1 MSFECNPSNPKK
13 MLRKCL
19 FIIVFVSF
27 CELTQAQYTA
37 IPDENFELALID
49 LGLDIGDVDGQ
60 VVTANLAEVDDLN
73 VNDAGISDLTGLA
86 GFVALERLHCAGNEL
101 NAVDLTVLPLLYY
114 LHCNDNNLTT
124 LDFSMNPLMRTILCS
139 DNQLAT
145 IATNNLSV
153 LRQFACDNNVITALD
168 VSNNL
173 ELDGLFCRQND
184 LTELD
189 LSANTV
195 LESLR
200 CNDNELTELDL
211 SGCIELETFN
221 CSNNLLTCLNLNTGM
236 QTQLE
241 YDDEK
246 FQAMGNP
253 ELTCIEV
260 FDPEWGAA
268 NLISFFDGEV
278 TFSNQCDNACSS
290 QVSGIQSVQ
299 FERRSLV
306 KVMDYLGREVPVTFN
321 TPLIYLFNDGTV
333 ERVFLRN

>member
-1 MSFECNPSNPKK
+1 M
-13 MLRKCL
+13 
-19 FIIVFVSF
+19 
-27 CELTQAQYTA
+27 
-37 IPDENFELALID
+37 
-49 LGLDIGDVDGQ
+49 
-60 VVTANLAEVDDLN
+60 
-73 VNDAGISDLTGLA
+73 
-86 GFVALERLHCAGNEL
+86 
-101 NAVDLTVLPLLYY
+101 
-114 LHCNDNNLTT
+114 
-124 LDFSMNPLMRTILCS
+124 
-139 DNQLAT
+139 
-145 IATNNLSV
+145 
-153 LRQFACDNNVITALD
+153 LRQFACDNNVITSLD

-173 ELDGLFCRQND
+173 ELDGLFCRGND

-211 SGCIELETFN
+211 SACVELETLN
-221 CSNNLLTCLNLNTGM
+221 CDNNFLTCLNLNTGM

-268 NLISFFDGEV
+268 NLTSFFDGEV

>member
-1 MSFECNPSNPKK
+1 
-13 MLRKCL
+13 MLRDCL
-19 FIIVFVSF
+19 LIVVLVSY
-27 CELTQAQYTA
+27 CLLTQAQYTA
-37 IPDENFELALID
+37 IPDENFELALIA
-49 LGLDIGDVDGQ
+49 LGLDAGEADGQ
-60 VVTANLAEVDDLN
+60 VLTANLAEVDDLN

-101 NAVDLTVLPLLYY
+101 NAVDLTVFPLLYY
-114 LHCNDNNLTT
+114 LHCNDNSLTA
-124 LDFSMNPLMRTILCS
+124 LDLSMNPLMRTILCS
-139 DNQLAT
+139 GNQIAT

-173 ELDGLFCRQND
+173 ELDGLFCGGND

-211 SGCIELETFN
+211 SACVELETLN
-221 CSNNLLTCLNLNTGM
+221 CHNNFLSCLNLNTGM

-241 YDDEK
+241 YDDEN

-268 NLISFFDGEV
+268 NLTSFFDGEV
-278 TFSNQCDNACSS
+278 TFSNQCDNACSN
-290 QVSGIQSVQ
+290 QVTGIQSVK